1 MGIIPKRI
9 RWRNTVTAV
18 LALVA
23 SVVTAGLTPAT
34 ASAREP
40 YPVPYYLFVQD
51 EFTNPGGSATGSN
64 DWTCTPTPEHP
75 NPVVLVHGTG
85 ANRLNMWTTFAP
97 LLANEGYCV
106 FALTYGN
113 YADQPYPISAI
124 GGMTRAEDSAAQIG
138 AFVDDVLAATGAA
151 RVDILGVSQ
160 GSIVPNYFVKY
171 LGGASKVDKYV
182 SLGPLWNG
190 TLGMGPNGDG
200 RWLLDLAPDD
210 ARGLVPFCQG
220 CTQFLPGSQFI
231 AKLHAGGL
239 YAPGVTYTNIITRYD
254 ELVLPYTSG
263 YVEGPGATNIVV
275 QDQCSQDYSDH
286 LALAASRIAAG
297 HVLNALDPAHP
308 RPVPCVFVAPFVGG

>member
-1 MGIIPKRI
+1 MMTVTRRPS
-9 RWRNTVTAV
+9 RWRIAIVAAFT
-18 LALVA
+18 LVA
-23 SVVTAGLTPAT
+23 SVVAVGLASQT

-64 DWTCTPTPEHP
+64 DGSCKPSPEHP

-124 GGMTRAEDSAAQIG
+124 GGMARAEDSAAQIG
-138 AFVDDVLAATGAA
+138 DFVDEVLSATGAA
-151 RVDILGVSQ
+151 RVDIVGISQ
-160 GSIVPNYFVKY
+160 GSVVPNYFVKY
-171 LGGASKVDKYV
+171 LGGAAKVDKYV
-182 SLGPLWNG
+182 SLGPAWNG
-190 TLGMGPNGDG
+190 SALTGPDGGATILGLGT
-200 RWLLDLAPDD
+200 DD
-210 ARGLVPFCQG
+210 ARGVLPFCQG
-220 CTQFLPGSQFI
+220 CLQFLPASQFI

-239 YAPGVTYTNIITRYD
+239 YAPEVTYTNIMTRYD
-254 ELVLPYTSG
+254 EGILPYTSG
-263 YVEGPGATNIVV
+263 YVEGPNATNIVV
-275 QDQCSQDYSDH
+275 QDGCSLDYSDH
-286 LALAASRIAAG
+286 IALAASRVAAG